1 MIKEQTHHIG
11 ILLVSLYIPG
21 AQSLKERR
29 MVLKSLKD
37 KVRLKFNVSI
47 AELDQDDKWQLATCG
62 ISMIGNDQRYIDS
75 CLQNILSYIE
85 SMNGAEI
92 SDHQIEFL

>member
-1 MIKEQTHHIG
+1 MISDQTRHIG
-11 ILLVSLYIPG
+11 VLLFALYIPS
-21 AQSLKERR
+21 AQSLKEKR

-37 KVRLKFNVSI
+37 KMRRKFNVSI

-92 SDHQIEFL
+92 SDYHIEFL